1 MLSATAISNEMRLDT
16 DLSNVGD
23 VLGVAGLDHDRVV
36 VGPQDGGPHAD
47 GQVRGGHHV
56 LLRENKEIISI
67 SHTELPLEYFPVSN
81 PNGEYGE
88 ICITPASIVAAQNEE
103 YCLGGMLQITDAL
116 CQNGILGQY
125 AVIREAV
132 LTNIH

>member
-1 MLSATAISNEMRLDT
+1 MCHPVVRLET
-16 DLSNVGD
+16 DLSDVGD
-23 VLGVAGLDHDRVV
+23 VLGVAGLDHDVAV

-88 ICITPASIVAAQNEE
+88 ICITPASIVAPQK
-103 YCLGGMLQITDAL
+103 
-116 CQNGILGQY
+116 
-125 AVIREAV
+125 
-132 LTNIH
+132 